1 MIWNF
6 NMEDILN
13 GYREDD
19 SKYYCIICGKE
30 YEKGRIYEID
40 NELYDANGAVIQH
53 LKKEH
58 KNIAEYLLEQELS
71 LTGISEIQRSLL
83 KLILEGNSD
92 KEISQKMGIVQST
105 VRNHR
110 FKLKEKEKQAKLF
123 LVLMRSIEQETNK
136 GINKTD
142 DGLIEEHHQ
151 AATMIDDR
159 YNITEKEREKA
170 IATYMD
176 ETGALKQFPAREKK
190 KLTLLTEIAKNFKRN
205 KEYKEIEINRVL
217 KRIYEEDYP
226 SIRRALIEHGFMERS
241 ADCKV
246 YRVRE

>member
-1 MIWNF
+1 
-6 NMEDILN
+6 MEDILN

-19 SKYYCIICGKE
+19 SKYHCIICSNE

-53 LKKEH
+53 FIKEH
-58 KNIAEYLLEQELS
+58 KNIAEYLLEQELN
-71 LTGISEIQRSLL
+71 LTGISEIQRNLL
-83 KLILEGNSD
+83 KSILEGYSD

-123 LVLMRSIEQETNK
+123 LVLMKSIEEETNK
-136 GINKTD
+136 CIHKTD
-142 DGLIEEHHQ
+142 HGLIEEHHQ

-190 KLTLLTEIAKNFKRN
+190 KLILLTEIAKNFKKN
-205 KEYKEIEINRVL
+205 KEYTEIEINRVL

-226 SIRRALIEHGFMERS
+226 SIRRALIEYGFMERS

-246 YRVRE
+246 YRVKE